1 MRMQN
6 KFIRRIVYDG
16 MLISLYVVL
25 STLGIRFPQPI
36 NITITFASVAT
47 TMAALVFGPADA
59 FLIGLLGEFLAQFMK
74 YGITLTTPIWI
85 LPPAIRGLLIGI
97 VAVLFR
103 GKGKDLMDRK
113 ALALI
118 TMLAVS
124 IITSFVNTAAMA
136 TDAAVYQY
144 SYVFLAVSTPIRF
157 ASGLATATLVWLV
170 AMPLYKAIRKV
181 LPVDNKEST
190 PAS

>member
-1 MRMQN
+1 MQN

-25 STLGIRFPQPI
+25 STLGIRLPQPI

-85 LPPAIRGLLIGI
+85 LPPAIRGLFIGI
-97 VAVLFR
+97 VASIFR
-103 GKGKDLMDRK
+103 RKGKDLMDRK
-113 ALALI
+113 VFALVTLLI
-118 TMLAVS
+118 GS
-124 IITSFVNTAAMA
+124 ILTSFVNTAAMA
-136 TDAAVYQY
+136 IDAAVYQY

-157 ASGLATATLVWLV
+157 ASGLVTATLVWLV
-170 AMPLYKAIRKV
+170 AMPTYKAVRKV
-181 LPVDNKEST
+181 LPAENKPAT